1 MTDRLNEHFPN
12 KQIGHSG
19 TIDWPARSPDLTTMI
34 FVCDFVKERVYARKS
49 VTVQKLETLIMEDVE
64 RYAGVF
70 VREMSCVF
78 IMVVASLNNF

>member
-1 MTDRLNEHFPN
+1 
-12 KQIGHSG
+12 
-19 TIDWPARSPDLTTMI
+19 MI